1 MDNLKC
7 TARTFQLNTEVLED
21 LISFFDASPEFIS
34 IPCQKL
40 RRTQGKTFNMKVI
53 NALMS
58 LRNDLEKKE
67 KKTAIQMCED
77 IILNFKDE
85 PSNADEGSKKKGGM
99 FEKALLDEDG
109 AANKKKGKKGDDK
122 GKGKKQ
128 DAAGVSSEDDD
139 DDSQVMGGE
148 AFDMDAFLLEGGL

>member
-1 MDNLKC
+1 M
-7 TARTFQLNTEVLED
+7 
-21 LISFFDASPEFIS
+21 
-34 IPCQKL
+34 

-77 IILNFKDE
+77 IILNFKDG

-99 FEKALLDEDG
+99 FEKALQDEEG
-109 AANKKKGKKGDDK
+109 QANKKKAKGDQRRKSKIKEAD
-122 GKGKKQ
+122 GM
-128 DAAGVSSEDDD
+128 SSEDDD
-139 DDSQVMGGE
+139 DDDSQLIGGE